1 MNVLLYSAYGSLF
14 FLAFAVQFVETLT
27 LKDSIKEEMID
38 LLIDYGS
45 FFTISGSIIMV
56 IDSIL

>member
-14 FLAFAVQFVETLT
+14 FLAFAVQFIETLT

-38 LLIDYGS
+38 RLMDYVS
-45 FFTISGSIIMV
+45 FFMISGSTIMV
-56 IDSIL
+56 IDSLL

>member
-14 FLAFAVQFVETLT
+14 FLDFAVQFVETLT
-27 LKDSIKEEMID
+27 LKDSIKEEMIGR
-38 LLIDYGS
+38 LIDYGS